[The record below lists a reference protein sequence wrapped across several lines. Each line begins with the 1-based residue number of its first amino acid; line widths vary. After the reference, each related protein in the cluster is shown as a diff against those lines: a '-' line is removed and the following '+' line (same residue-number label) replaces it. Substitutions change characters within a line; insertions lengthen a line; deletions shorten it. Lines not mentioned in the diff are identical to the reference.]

1 MHRSHQTEDKK
12 DILSK
17 TGIAV
22 FANCE
27 KSAVESWRVVVLT
40 PIGEFDPDTIVEG
53 NLIFVKEYRLKMKT
67 MPILE
72 VSEELIISAMLSIWV
87 Y

>member
-1 MHRSHQTEDKK
+1 
-12 DILSK
+12 
-17 TGIAV
+17 
-22 FANCE
+22 
-27 KSAVESWRVVVLT
+27 VLT